1 MADTSERA
9 LAGTPSDEA
18 TEEQLELAREQGT
31 CFGKA
36 VAMMTREEA
45 HGEQTEVGDLLVAY
59 AVEEAEG
66 MYEWVDGQLEWQNPT
81 DENAHIEVVVRDAHD
96 GRFLP
101 GMDVFVSVFT
111 EAGEEIGT
119 HQQPF
124 LWHPW
129 LFHYGR
135 NWTLPGDGIY
145 RMAVHVKPP
154 AFMRHDKLNGAR
166 YSKPVDIEWPEV
178 RIETGQKRS

>member
-1 MADTSERA
+1 MAQTPETELS
-9 LAGTPSDEA
+9 GTPSDES

-31 CFGKA
+31 SFGKA
-36 VAMMTREEA
+36 VAMMTAEEA
-45 HGEQTEVGDLLVAY
+45 HGEQAEAGDLLVGY
-59 AVEEAEG
+59 AVEDAEG
-66 MYEWVDGQLEWQNPT
+66 MYEWVDGQITWQNPG
-81 DENAHIEVVVRDAHD
+81 DENAHIEIVVRDAHD

-101 GMDVFVSVFT
+101 GMDVHVSVFT
-111 EAGEEIGT
+111 RDGEEVGT

-129 LFHYGR
+129 LYHYGR

-145 RMAVHVKPP
+145 RVAVHIKPA

-166 YSKPVDIEWPEV
+166 YLEPVDIEWPHVE
-178 RIETGQKRS
+178 IKTGQKRS

>member
-9 LAGTPSDEA
+9 LPGTPSGEA
-18 TEEQLELAREQGT
+18 TEEQLQLARDQGT
-31 CFGKA
+31 SFGKA
-36 VAMMTREEA
+36 VVMMTREEA
-45 HGEQTEVGDLLVAY
+45 HGEQAEVGDLLVAY

-66 MYEWVDGQLEWQNPT
+66 MYEWVDGQLEWRNPR

-101 GMDVFVSVFT
+101 GMDVYVSVFT
-111 EAGEEIGT
+111 EAGEEVGT

-135 NWTLPGDGIY
+135 NWTLPGDGTY
-145 RMAVHVKPP
+145 RMAVHIKPP
-154 AFMRHDKLNGAR
+154 GFMRHDKLNGAR
-166 YSKPVDIEWPEV
+166 YSNPVDIEWPDV